1 MSSERND
8 EKEEEM
14 VGPIDRV
21 LTFAENFLYTVSALL
36 LLAGAVAVL
45 GEIGYN
51 LVDELDEGVAT
62 AVTHSLDGLLLV
74 FILLELLAAVRAT
87 MVEHRLVAEPF
98 LVAGII
104 ASIKEIIVLSLEAAD
119 FVGKEGDGFRH
130 AMTGIGV
137 LGGIVLLLSVATFL
151 VRRKEREP
159 EEEKERDSAGERP
172 AGPGPGPEP
181 EPEKEQATGDGAA
194 ASASPAEG

>member
-1 MSSERND
+1 MSSEHND

-14 VGPIDRV
+14 VGPIDRA
-21 LTFAENFLYTVSALL
+21 LTFAENVLYTVSALL

-51 LVDELDEGVAT
+51 LVHELDEGVAT

-137 LGGIVLLLSVATFL
+137 LGGIVLLLAVATFL

-159 EEEKERDSAGERP
+159 EEEEKGSTGERL
-172 AGPGPGPEP
+172 AG
-181 EPEKEQATGDGAA
+181 PEKEPAPADPPAD
-194 ASASPAEG
+194 SPAGE